1 MSRSLAQ
8 LRLVP
13 ISRQPNKVFGPTF
26 ALANM
31 MSPKIDELRC
41 FINDKRPDLVSL
53 TETWIYDSDAYD
65 HHLHIPGNNLIL
77 KNRALGI
84 HGGVG
89 LYIKSKNKFKALT
102 ELYHPSV
109 EVLWAY
115 LRPSRLPRGY
125 PSIVFG
131 TVYHSFQC
139 TDNLL
144 WNNHISDIIKKANK
158 KLYTG
163 LVF

>member
-65 HHLHIPGNNLIL
+65 HHLHIPGNNLIPKTVL
-77 KNRALGI
+77 SVSMEALGFTLK
-84 HGGVG
+84 VRTS
-89 LYIKSKNKFKALT
+89 SK
-102 ELYHPSV
+102 P
-109 EVLWAY
+109 
-115 LRPSRLPRGY
+115 
-125 PSIVFG
+125 
-131 TVYHSFQC
+131 
-139 TDNLL
+139 
-144 WNNHISDIIKKANK
+144 
-158 KLYTG
+158 
-163 LVF
+163 